1 MFSDFFNN
9 KTTVV
14 TIFIIVL
21 LILFFVFSFA
31 IVLIQEK
38 IEDTV
43 YTTKERLRKTAVLL
57 IGSTV
62 NVTLAWFIYSWMI
75 KPRLDSMLGTGSSLD
90 DNEDNLIEQDPAYN
104 VPTIEQSPTVEQV
117 PTYENIPNPANEN
130 NYVDN
135 NISDTPAFTNENTV
149 ETSEIDYNE

>member
-75 KPRLDSMLGTGSSLD
+75 KPRLDSMLGTGSSFNN
-90 DNEDNLIEQDPAYN
+90 NEDNLIEQVSMNEN
-104 VPTIEQSPTVEQV
+104 VPTVEENPTYEKVPSVEQV
-117 PTYENIPNPANEN
+117 PIPSNEN
-130 NYVDN
+130 SYDN
-135 NISDTPAFTNENTV
+135 KINDTPAFINEDTE
-149 ETSEIDYNE
+149 ETFEV

>member
-75 KPRLDSMLGTGSSLD
+75 KPRLDRMLETGSSFD
-90 DNEDNLIEQDPAYN
+90 DDKNNLIEQNSENDVPN
-104 VPTIEQSPTVEQV
+104 VEQDSIVEQV
-117 PTYENIPNPANEN
+117 PTYENIPIPSNEN
-130 NYVDN
+130 NYTGK
-135 NISDTPAFTNENTV
+135 ISDTPAFNNENTD
-149 ETSEIDYNE
+149 ETF

>member
-75 KPRLDSMLGTGSSLD
+75 KPRLDRMLETGSYF
-90 DNEDNLIEQDPAYN
+90 DNNVIDPNAEQGPIENDPN
-104 VPTIEQSPTVEQV
+104 VEQV
-117 PTYENIPNPANEN
+117 PTYEDIPNPANEN
-130 NYVDN
+130 NYIN
-135 NISDTPAFTNENTV
+135 NKISDTPAYTNTNFNENTV
-149 ETSEIDYNE
+149 VTSEIDYNE

>member
-62 NVTLAWFIYSWMI
+62 NVILAWFIYSWMI
-75 KPRLDSMLGTGSSLD
+75 KPRLDRMLETGSSFNN
-90 DNEDNLIEQDPAYN
+90 NEDNLIEQNSEYN
-104 VPTIEQSPTVEQV
+104 VPNVEEDPTYEKVSSVEQV
-117 PTYENIPNPANEN
+117 PIPSNEN
-130 NYVDN
+130 NYTGK
-135 NISDTPAFTNENTV
+135 ISDTPAFNNENTD
-149 ETSEIDYNE
+149 ETFEFENTN